1 MSDGESKIMW
11 QNFARTAAATAL
23 WSGVHSALASSSAK
37 YAATRWLGPRSEAGL
52 YRGFYN
58 VQSTVTFAALVAY
71 IRRQPDQEIYHAR
84 GPVAGLLRAGQA
96 VGLLGMGW
104 TALHIGPGRLSGLDG
119 LLPLATGADVPP
131 PAEGHGPTP
140 DPEPSGHLP
149 ATGPFR
155 HTRHPMNVFM
165 PLVMWLNP
173 RMTVNLLAF
182 NLVGTAYFIVGSA
195 LEEARMLREK
205 GSRYE
210 DYRHRGIPFY
220 LPRLSD
226 PEADLHQERP

>member
-1 MSDGESKIMW
+1 MW
-11 QNFARTAAATAL
+11 HNFARTAAATAL
-23 WSGVHSALASSSAK
+23 WSVTHSALASSTAK
-37 YAATRWLGPRSEAGL
+37 HAAARWAGPRAEAGL

-58 VQSTVTFAALVAY
+58 AQSTVTFAALIAY
-71 IRRQPDQEIYHAR
+71 IRRLPNQEIYHAH

-119 LLPLATGADVPP
+119 LVPLAIGAAVTP

-140 DPEPSGHLP
+140 EPWPSGYVP

-182 NLVGTAYFIVGSA
+182 NLVGTAYFVVGSA
-195 LEEARMLREK
+195 LEEARLSREM
-205 GSRYE
+205 GPRYE

-220 LPRLSD
+220 VPRLSD
-226 PEADLHQERP
+226 PATETGGDRA